1 MKKDLENR
9 NILLIFVLSIKTYIM
24 KTLTVSIETFNE
36 MLLGLIKSGVTF
48 EAEEREGKI
57 IIDFTGGY

>member
-1 MKKDLENR
+1 
-9 NILLIFVLSIKTYIM
+9 M

-48 EAEEREGKI
+48 DAEEREREKLLSTLLVDI
-57 IIDFTGGY
+57 KKN

>member
-1 MKKDLENR
+1 LKKDLENR

>member
-1 MKKDLENR
+1 
-9 NILLIFVLSIKTYIM
+9 M

-48 EAEEREGKI
+48 DAEEREGKI

>member
-36 MLLGLIKSGVTF
+36 MLLGFIKSGVTF
-48 EAEEREGKI
+48 KAEEREGKI